1 MVKLKIFFMVVP
13 SLDLS
18 AGRQGKRQ
26 GRIDAKP
33 NRLKNQFESSR
44 SFKLYHLRRLPMRLS
59 ARFMM
64 VLLLCTAFI
73 STLQARVMRVE
84 ITSRTDIDNGK
95 PFGAA
100 GAYEKITGRVYFA
113 VDPVNLHNRQIVD
126 LNKAPR
132 NTKGEVEFSADL
144 YLLKPK
150 DMAKGN
156 QAVLFEVSNRGGRGI
171 LSLVNGRNGE
181 FGDGFLMRQ
190 GYTIA
195 WVGWEFDL
203 SSQGEHLRLSAP
215 IAHDA
220 DGKEIHGLVRTDFTS
235 AEKRVDMP
243 LGHILLG
250 SDGGNSYPVDDP
262 ASEKNKLTVRDAPIG
277 DRKTIPRSEWS
288 FAHMVDGQLKA
299 DPHYVHLN
307 SGFIPGRIYELVY
320 TAKNPAVVGVGLA
333 AVRDF
338 LSYLKYDPQATAPV
352 KRVYAVGISQ
362 SGRFLRH
369 FIYQDFNADERG
381 REVMDGVIAHV
392 AGAGRGSFNHR
403 FAQPSR
409 DAQPMSSLFFPT
421 DLFPFTDLPEE
432 DPDTNV
438 KAGLLDAAAKSH
450 TVPKIF
456 HTNTS
461 YEYWGRAASLIHTSA
476 DGKRDAPLAAHTRI
490 YFLAGLEHFTV
501 PFPPEKRVGE
511 NPDYTTQQKAN
522 PNPIQWYWRALI
534 TDMNEWVKD
543 GKEPP
548 PSTYPKIADKTLV
561 PLAKWSFPKIPGVNT
576 PHEVSLAYPI
586 TTEVS
591 VSRLAQGNRPNT
603 LTTRVQ
609 TFLFEPPQ
617 VGNAFGVLVPQS
629 DSDGNDLGGV
639 RLPELQVPLATYTG
653 WNLRDPSIGAPEQ
666 RVSFLGSWIPLAK
679 TADERKRSGDPRR
692 SVAERYKSQEKY
704 MEKFEQ
710 AAKKLIEQRF
720 LLQEDLPAIL
730 ERGKLEWKT
739 IVGE

>member
-1 MVKLKIFFMVVP
+1 MRFRTRVVWFLLMSAIFG
-13 SLDLS
+13 SL
-18 AGRQGKRQ
+18 A
-26 GRIDAKP
+26 
-33 NRLKNQFESSR
+33 
-44 SFKLYHLRRLPMRLS
+44 
-59 ARFMM
+59 
-64 VLLLCTAFI
+64 
-73 STLQARVMRVE
+73 QARVVRVE
-84 ITSRTDIDNGK
+84 ITSRGDLQEGK
-95 PFGAA
+95 PFGSA
-100 GAYEKITGRVYFA
+100 GAYEKIIGRVHFA
-113 VDPVNLHNRQIVD
+113 VDPSNVHNQQIVD
-126 LNKAPR
+126 LDKAPR
-132 NTKGEVEFSADL
+132 NANGEVEFSADL

-171 LSLVNGRNGE
+171 LSLVNGREGE

-215 IAHDA
+215 IAHDPG
-220 DGKEIHGLVRTDFTS
+220 GKEIHGLVRTDFTPS
-235 AEKRVDMP
+235 EKRGDMP

-250 SDGGNSYPVDDP
+250 PDGGNSYPVDDP
-262 ASEKNKLTVRDAPIG
+262 ASGKNVLTVRDTPTG
-277 DRKTIPRSEWS
+277 NRRTISRSDWT
-288 FAHMVDGQLKA
+288 FAHIVDGQLKT
-299 DPHYVHLN
+299 DPHYIRLN
-307 SGFIPGRIYELVY
+307 SGFVPGKIYELVY

-352 KRVYAVGISQ
+352 KRAYAVGISQ

-369 FIYQDFNADERG
+369 FIYQDFNADEKG
-381 REVMDGVIAHV
+381 RQVMDGVIAHV

-421 DLFPFTDLPEE
+421 DLFPFTDLAEE
-432 DPDTNV
+432 DPDTHA
-438 KAGLLDAAAKSH
+438 KAGLLDAAGKSH
-450 TVPKIF
+450 AVPKIF
-456 HTNTS
+456 YTNTS

-476 DGKRDAPLAAHTRI
+476 DGKTDAPLAANTRI

-501 PFPPEKRVGE
+501 PFPPENRVGG
-511 NPDYTTQQKAN
+511 NPDYTAQQKAN

-534 TDMNEWVKD
+534 TDMDQWVKEE
-543 GKEPP
+543 KEPP
-548 PSTYPKIADKTLV
+548 ASTYPKIAEKTLV
-561 PLAKWSFPKIPGVNT
+561 PLSQWKFPKIPGVNA
-576 PHEVSLAYPI
+576 PHEVSLAYHLDFAV
-586 TTEVS
+586 EVFGPPPGKGDDNKQPQIAW
-591 VSRLAQGNRPNT
+591 VNI
-603 LTTRVQ
+603 
-609 TFLFEPPQ
+609 EPPQ
-617 VGNAFGVLVPQS
+617 VGTPFGVLVPQS
-629 DSDGNDLGGV
+629 DVDGNDLGGV

-679 TADERKRSGDPRR
+679 MAEDRKKSGDPRM
-692 SVAERYKSQEKY
+692 SIAERYASQGEY
-704 MEKFEQ
+704 MGKFEQ

-739 IVGE
+739 IAESPTSP